1 MVSTRNVPPVSAQLT
16 CVIALAGHIALDGTV
31 NSDGCGKENEARRYI
46 IKLFRSILSFN
57 THFSYDI
64 AFTMSITNLEAQQVG
79 VLVHRR
85 RGNLYWDISSY
96 GLKTLTNIIG
106 ILIYDHISTLPE
118 EIAFIWYRPKTLSA
132 TLFFINRYVALLSNI
147 SHMLGDFLPI
157 SNKTLICI
165 ILFLRTYA
173 LYGRSKRLLKWMVII
188 SLPLAAAVWSGT
200 FLHDSNN
207 VTDGKC
213 HEIYTTVTSIRRG
226 IAWLAMF
233 ILELLIFALT
243 VFKVCKTRGLP
254 RFFQISRRDILDV
267 IFYDGVMYFAGM
279 TLVNLSNILTY
290 FCGLDIT
297 RGSLSTITSCMSV
310 NLISRLMLNLHESMD
325 TGIFST
331 SATTSIDIL
340 TTRAGIGFCFGSEV
354 AEALVGG

>member
-64 AFTMSITNLEAQQVG
+64 AFTMSITNLEAQQVS
-79 VLVHRR
+79 VY
-85 RGNLYWDISSY
+85 LYTDVVAIC
-96 GLKTLTNIIG
+96 

-157 SNKTLICI
+157 SNKSCSKYLLAREMLIRFQQTLICI

-325 TGIFST
+325 AGIFST

-340 TTRAGIGFCFGSEV
+340 TTRVSVLQSEV
-354 AEALVGG
+354 SSHW